1 MFHKPKLATPNVA
14 SGWKES
20 KDWASWE
27 PPLNAVHGAS
37 HRQDALWSICG
48 SQGLKRGGY
57 TTFADVLI
65 AREPNNPVD
74 RSALRVTVDDLH
86 VGYVAREIAE
96 QLSPGLDKAKVRDFT
111 VPGVVR
117 GGSPEAP
124 SLGIHLWLSR
134 RITSGPE
141 ISIADDVARSERFR
155 VAWRPVTDSSTKG
168 NEPSGDD
175 VPGVYTG
182 GSQHGGRS
190 SEIEVSDREVAIR
203 RLREFLMTETDSLER
218 HFAFNNLEESLYKVR
233 DRAATLLSEY
243 RDACEQHH
251 SEIDVIRAALITKFG
266 GLPFIPMY
274 KQMPILLTKQQEWPL
289 TIEWCERGIQVYGQ
303 DCLERQWPEDLAKWM
318 AKLRTRMA
326 R

>member
-1 MFHKPKLATPNVA
+1 MFHKPKLAAPNVPPR
-14 SGWKES
+14 WKES

-27 PPLNAVHGAS
+27 PPINAVHGES

-48 SQGLKRGGY
+48 SQGPKRGGY
-57 TTFADVLI
+57 TTFANVLI

-74 RSALRVTVDDLH
+74 RNALRVTVGGLH

-117 GGSPEAP
+117 GGSPDSP
-124 SLGIHLWLSR
+124 SLGIHLWLGR

-141 ISIADDVARSERFR
+141 VTIEDDVARSERFR
-155 VAWRPVTDSSTKG
+155 VAWPPVTDSPIKA
-168 NEPSGDD
+168 PARPGDD

-182 GSQHGGRS
+182 GSQHGGRW
-190 SEIEVSDREVAIR
+190 SEIETSDSALAIK
-203 RLREFLMTETDSLER
+203 RLREFLTIETDSLER
-218 HFAFNNLEESLYKVR
+218 HFAFNVLEENLYKVR
-233 DRAATLLSEY
+233 DLAVALLDEY
-243 RDACEQHH
+243 RAACEQHH
-251 SEIDVIRAALITKFG
+251 SEIDVIRPALITQFG

-274 KQMPILLTKQQEWPL
+274 KQMPILLTKQREWL
-289 TIEWCERGIQVYGQ
+289 LAIEWCERGMQVYGQ
-303 DCLERQWPEDLAKWM
+303 DCLERQWPEDIAKRM
-318 AKLRTRMA
+318 AKLRTRMP